1 MKTPKYSKGMTLIEI
16 MIVVVIVAIL
26 VMVVYSSYTEQ
37 IRKTRRSDAK
47 IALADLAQRQE
58 NYFADNNQYA
68 SQLAGSTANSLIKFG
83 ASDTVKYGFKK
94 DGTDLISSDGDYKL
108 TISTNAGRTQFW
120 LTATAIETR
129 KQKDDT
135 KCKKLILDYT
145 SKKESKDAADNSSDN
160 CW

>member
-1 MKTPKYSKGMTLIEI
+1 MKNPKYSKGMTLVEV
-16 MIVVVIVAIL
+16 MIVVAIVAIL
-26 VMVVYSSYTEQ
+26 VMVVYPSYTEQ

-68 SQLAGSTANSLIKFG
+68 NLLTDPTTNSLIKIATDG
-83 ASDTVKYGFKK
+83 GVQYGFKRDGNHLITK
-94 DGTDLISSDGDYKL
+94 DRDYKL
-108 TISTNAGRTQFW
+108 TVSTNTGRTQFT
-120 LTATAIETR
+120 LTATAIDTG

-135 KCKKLILDYT
+135 KCKIMTFDHT
-145 SKKESKDAADNSSDN
+145 SKKEVVDAAGNPSTY